1 MVGSKKKIIFSV
13 VGRQTACEQFSHM
26 NWMGVTSLALILHL
40 SLLWSC
46 PDVGVFGHQQGFL

>member
-1 MVGSKKKIIFSV
+1 MVGSKKKNNFQCC
-13 VGRQTACEQFSHM
+13 RKTACEQLSHM
-26 NWMGVTSLALILHL
+26 NWMGLTSLAPILHL